1 MGSWFKAHAIL
12 GLMFVAVIVEWF
24 WLVSVLWVP
33 DLLRAASFICSSPL
47 LP

>member
-12 GLMFVAVIVEWF
+12 GLMLVVVIVEWL
-24 WLVSVLWVP
+24 WLVSVLWAP
-33 DLLRAASFICSSPL
+33 DLLRAAGFIFSSPL